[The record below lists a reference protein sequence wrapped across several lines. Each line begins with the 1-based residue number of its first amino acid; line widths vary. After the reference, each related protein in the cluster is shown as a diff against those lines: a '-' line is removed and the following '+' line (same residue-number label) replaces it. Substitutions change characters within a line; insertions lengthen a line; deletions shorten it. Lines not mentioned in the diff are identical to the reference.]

1 MATIVALIVTG
12 SVVKAFTIGGAEI
25 LWESP
30 LFFTHETIW
39 RKIARR
45 FPEKPHPEDNH

>member
-1 MATIVALIVTG
+1 MATIVALIVTR
-12 SVVKAFTIGGAEI
+12 SSAKAFTIGGAEI

-45 FPEKPHPEDNH
+45 FPEKHH